1 MNSPPPIQVGYD
13 GWSDD
18 YQQRA
23 FFSISFQINVKSCT
37 PHGKGS
43 EKDGNKNRFRNV
55 IKARTRG
62 RKNAGMKKT
71 ALDSKTVLINVVAVA
86 CEVGNCVGC
95 WLPNRT
101 CNKCLFAFV
110 CFLFVFAIQKRRR
123 ASPAMNPSE
132 WFSEISNELWPGQ
145 CFSVK
150 VKQVLHEERSKYQDI
165 KIIQSESHGVV
176 LILDGI
182 IQCTERDEFAYQ
194 EMISFLPLCCH
205 PNPQRVLIVG
215 GGDGGVAREVAKH
228 PAVLEV
234 HQVEI
239 DERVVEL
246 SKQYLPFMACG
257 FESPKLKLT
266 IGDGFEYMKQHE
278 GAFDVIITDSSDP
291 IGPAE
296 SLFRESYFE
305 LVKRALKPNGIIC
318 SQGGSFWLDAGHVR
332 ETLDYCRKHFPRVTY
347 GLAAVPSYPTGQIG
361 FFIASLNP
369 ETEFREPA
377 RQFEDAEIDQ
387 LGLRYYTTDVHRA
400 AFTLPRFAAKA
411 LNP

>member
-1 MNSPPPIQVGYD
+1 LAAGCRTERATSVCLLRVFSVCVCHPEEKKSVP
-13 GWSDD
+13 SDEPF
-18 YQQRA
+18 R
-23 FFSISFQINVKSCT
+23 VV
-37 PHGKGS
+37 
-43 EKDGNKNRFRNV
+43 FRNFQRTL
-55 IKARTRG
+55 ARPVLLGQGEAGAARG
-62 RKNAGMKKT
+62 TLQVSRHQDHPEVCVYVDASSTLPFVPPKT
-71 ALDSKTVLINVVAVA
+71 CAFLGPLFPPLFSPIASF
-86 CEVGNCVGC
+86 
-95 WLPNRT
+95 LP
-101 CNKCLFAFV
+101 
-110 CFLFVFAIQKRRR
+110 
-123 ASPAMNPSE
+123 
-132 WFSEISNELWPGQ
+132 
-145 CFSVK
+145 
-150 VKQVLHEERSKYQDI
+150 
-165 KIIQSESHGVV
+165 SESHGVV

-215 GGDGGVAREVAKH
+215 GGDDGVAREVAKH